1 MLLEDDPTSGGAP
14 AALEAEADGALL
26 LLRGRGDRLLLGRR
40 DEALIVV
47 GARDEDLAAVGV
59 GAVAFDASVTVLSD
73 VESLREIGGGVR
85 ERARPRR
92 CGGTDLE

>member
-1 MLLEDDPTSGGAP
+1 MGAG
-14 AALEAEADGALL
+14 ADGALL

-40 DEALIVV
+40 DEALVAV

-59 GAVAFDASVTVLSD
+59 GAVAFDASVAVLSD
-73 VESLREIGGGVR
+73 AESLREIGGGVR